1 MRRSA
6 GKDHAVNDCYFSDPE
21 SMAKFCAQLTRE
33 GIRFETRELETASAT
48 DRYLV
53 RIHGNQ

>member
-1 MRRSA
+1 
-6 GKDHAVNDCYFSDPE
+6 VNDCYFSDPE

-33 GIRFETRELETASAT
+33 GIRFETRELETASTT

-53 RIHGNQ
+53 RIHG